1 MDVLMKL
8 TKRIIGKNEDTVGL
22 QIRARRKE
30 LNMTQGQVAEF
41 VGCTAQQI
49 QKYESGISKMTIPI
63 LFRVCQALRA
73 HPTRFL
79 SDFTFAEMQESD
91 RNSNMEARLLNA
103 FRTVENDKVKE
114 RIVNLVE
121 ALISTS
127 TM

>member
-1 MDVLMKL
+1 MKL
-8 TKRIIGKNEDTVGL
+8 TKRIIGKNDDTIGS

-30 LNMTQGQVAEF
+30 LNMTQGDVAKF
-41 VGCTAQQI
+41 VGCTAQQV
-49 QKYESGISKMTIPI
+49 QKYESGLSAMTIPI

-79 SDFTFAEMQESD
+79 SSFTFAEAEENEHTKD
-91 RNSNMEARLLNA
+91 MEVRLLNA

>member
-1 MDVLMKL
+1 MKL
-8 TKRIIGKNEDTVGL
+8 TKRILGETEDTIGS

-63 LFRVCQALRA
+63 LFRVCQALHA

-79 SDFTFAEMQESD
+79 SSFTFAEAQE
-91 RNSNMEARLLNA
+91 NESNIDMETRLLSA

-114 RIVNLVE
+114 RIINLVE

-127 TM
+127 TI

>member
-1 MDVLMKL
+1 MKL

>member
-1 MDVLMKL
+1 MKL
-8 TKRIIGKNEDTVGL
+8 TKRIIGEKEDDIGP

-41 VGCTAQQI
+41 VGCTAQQV
-49 QKYESGISKMTIPI
+49 QKYESGLSKMTLPI
-63 LFRVCQALRA
+63 LFRVCQALHV

-79 SDFTFAEMQESD
+79 SSFTFAETQENEHNVD
-91 RNSNMEARLLNA
+91 LETRLLNA

-114 RIVNLVE
+114 RIINLVE

-127 TM
+127 TV